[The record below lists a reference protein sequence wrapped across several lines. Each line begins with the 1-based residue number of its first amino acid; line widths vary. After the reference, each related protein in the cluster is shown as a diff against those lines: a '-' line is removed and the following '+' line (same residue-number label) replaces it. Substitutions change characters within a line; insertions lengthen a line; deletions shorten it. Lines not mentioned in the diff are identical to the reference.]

1 MVTPGAPAKNV
12 AGKVPPPHRPLK
24 SGVGWARN
32 VHSRGIV
39 PRCRAGCARGPGAL
53 PPAAT
58 FRQKSFRR
66 FRWGL
71 RLAESQLMY
80 QPAGSPFA
88 WAAESKMMYRLPPS
102 SHDKKE
108 SPVADGLD
116 RLPVKGS
123 SPMVPH

>member
-1 MVTPGAPAKNV
+1 MRVRQEARRASASGYLFKSANGPESKGDYR
-12 AGKVPPPHRPLK
+12 HR
-24 SGVGWARN
+24 
-32 VHSRGIV
+32 H
-39 PRCRAGCARGPGAL
+39 L
-53 PPAAT
+53 PP
-58 FRQKSFRR
+58 FRR
-66 FRWGL
+66 FRWGS

-80 QPAGSPFA
+80 QPAGSPSA
-88 WAAESKMMYRLPPS
+88 RAAESRMMYRLPLS